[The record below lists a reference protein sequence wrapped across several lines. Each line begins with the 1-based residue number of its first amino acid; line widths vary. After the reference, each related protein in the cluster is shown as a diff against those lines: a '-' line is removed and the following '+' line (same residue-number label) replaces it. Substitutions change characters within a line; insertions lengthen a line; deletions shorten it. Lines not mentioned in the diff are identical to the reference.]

1 MHAVQYF
8 LSESRI
14 DVFERQDYILYAYIV
29 LYSYCNSW
37 GVNAGS
43 SSTVQ
48 LRDNILSVTDTAV
61 ELKMVTLEFIDL
73 INHTLILTLSTRQ
86 YFSLSVTS
94 AWLDIA
100 ISRGGHTSIDSIT
113 VTDMIHFYRSNKIF
127 IILMVTNHLLAV

>member
-1 MHAVQYF
+1 M
-8 LSESRI
+8 
-14 DVFERQDYILYAYIV
+14 
-29 LYSYCNSW
+29 
-37 GVNAGS
+37 NAGS

-94 AWLDIA
+94 A
-100 ISRGGHTSIDSIT
+100 
-113 VTDMIHFYRSNKIF
+113 
-127 IILMVTNHLLAV
+127 